1 MTEATEKEL
10 TRLERRRKR
19 WETFKRTLPDAIRI
33 ARPQAK
39 LWAMGLVLL
48 ILARLAGLILPA
60 TPKFLIDDVLPEA
73 NMRLLYIII
82 GIVLAASL
90 LQGIANFALTQT
102 ISKAGQ
108 RLIANLRVQV
118 HNHVSRLS
126 IRYYDKHRTGEI
138 VSRVMNDVEG
148 IRNLVG
154 TGMVEFL
161 GGVIASCLAL
171 LILFYLNWQLT
182 SVILIFILV
191 FLVVIA
197 WSFISL
203 GPIFKERQ
211 RLMAEV
217 SGRLTEGVGG
227 VRVVKSYNRE
237 DVERSVFARGVDQ
250 LLGTILRTINGI
262 SFIVLFSSVMLGLLA
277 ATILYIGGHQLIAG
291 SMTTGE
297 LISYLLYLGFLIAPM
312 SSILMIGT
320 QLSEVFAGIERMK
333 EVMGEIPEDGDEEQ
347 KESVGDIQGEVKFE
361 DVTFSYE
368 EGKPVL
374 KDIHLKAAPGTVTA
388 LVGPSG
394 SGKSTLIGL
403 IAAFHHP
410 DRGRIL
416 IDGRDLATLRLH
428 DYREKLGCVLQDNFL
443 FSGTIRENI
452 LYARPDASDEA
463 VREAARIAH
472 AIEFIEQFEDGFE
485 TVIGERGVRLSG
497 GQRQR
502 LAIARALLA
511 DPRILILDE
520 ATSALDSESEAFIQE
535 GLHSLM
541 EGRTTFVIAHRL
553 STIRE
558 ADQILVLE
566 QGQIIERGTHS
577 ELLHKEGR
585 YFEMYQC
592 QYGQDSLFIGESGS
606 DENRDDVTDG
616 ADERKRRVAKLSKL
630 LSGE

>member
-1 MTEATEKEL
+1 
-10 TRLERRRKR
+10 
-19 WETFKRTLPDAIRI
+19 PDANI
-33 ARPQAK
+33 
-39 LWAMGLVLL
+39 
-48 ILARLAGLILPA
+48 
-60 TPKFLIDDVLPEA
+60 
-73 NMRLLYIII
+73 RLLYIII
-82 GIVLAASL
+82 GVVLAASL

-108 RLIANLRVQV
+108 RLIANLRVQI
-118 HNHVSRLS
+118 HHHVSRLS
-126 IRYYDKHRTGEI
+126 IRYYDRHRSGEI

-161 GGVIASCLAL
+161 GGVVASVLAL
-171 LILFYLNWQLT
+171 MILFYLNWQMTLA
-182 SVILIFILV
+182 ILVFIVV

-211 RLMAEV
+211 RLMGDV
-217 SGRLTEGVGG
+217 SGRLTEGIGG

-237 DVERSVFARGVDQ
+237 SVEREVFARGVDG
-250 LLGTILRTINGI
+250 LLATILRTINGI
-262 SFIVLFSSVMLGLLA
+262 SFIVLFSSIMLGLLA
-277 ATILYIGGHQLIAG
+277 ATILYIGGHQLLAG

-320 QLSEVFAGIERMK
+320 QLSEVFAGLERMR
-333 EVMGEIPEDGDEEQ
+333 EVMAEPLEDSDEESR
-347 KESVGDIQGEVKFE
+347 EPVPDVRGEVQFE
-361 DVTFSYE
+361 NVTFSYE
-368 EGKPVL
+368 EGNPVL
-374 KDIHLKAAPGTVTA
+374 QEVSFTATPGTVTA

-403 IAAFHHP
+403 VASFHQP
-410 DRGRIL
+410 DSGRIL
-416 IDGRDLATLRLH
+416 IDGRDMATLRLH
-428 DYREKLGCVLQDNFL
+428 DFRAHLGCVLQDNFL

-452 LYARPDASDEA
+452 LYARPDAHEEDLVDAS
-463 VREAARIAH
+463 RRAH
-472 AIEFIEQFEDGFE
+472 ALEFIQEFADGFD
-485 TVIGERGVRLSG
+485 TLIGERGVRLSG

-511 DPRILILDE
+511 NPRLLILDE
-520 ATSALDSESEAFIQE
+520 ATSSLDSESEALIQQ
-535 GLHSLM
+535 GLHELM

-566 QGQIIERGTHS
+566 DGRITERGTHS
-577 ELLHKEGR
+577 ELLAKRGR

-592 QYGQDSLFIGESGS
+592 QYGQDALFI
-606 DENRDDVTDG
+606 DENGSSTNSEEDLEETTDRS
-616 ADERKRRVAKLSKL
+616 AERRQKVEKFSKF